1 MAAAFS
7 AAGPTAGVSELS
19 QSTLDHGLRL
29 PEQASRDLPIHSRS
43 SPGPFLKG
51 TNSDK
56 LGASQEDLNQPPDLV
71 DEGNTRRDRTGM
83 DILILFLLLFTALGI
98 WRGAPRA
105 LLLTCWLGAL
115 GMMLGL
121 FDYHVSTSLGLS
133 F

>member
-1 MAAAFS
+1 MAAALT

-19 QSTLDHGLRL
+19 HSTLDHGLRL
-29 PEQASRDLPIHSRS
+29 PEQASRDLPIYSLS

-56 LGASQEDLNQPPDLV
+56 LGASQGDLNQPPDLV

-83 DILILFLLLFTALGI
+83 DILILFLLLFTSLGI

-121 FDYHVSTSLGLS
+121 FNYHVSTSLGLS